1 MEKENYNIEVEVRD
15 ENGKAILDD
24 KGNKQL
30 SIQFELS
37 FTRDK
42 AEHNLRHL
50 AKSLVAWMPKN
61 EINISASVPNEI
73 SGTYMTMFS
82 LYVKEDRFV
91 EHL

>member
-1 MEKENYNIEVEVRD
+1 MEKETYNIEVEVRD
-15 ENGKAILDD
+15 ENGKAILDLR
-24 KGNKQL
+24 GNKQL
-30 SIQFELS
+30 SVQFELS

-42 AEHNLRHL
+42 AEHSLRQI
-50 AKSLVAWMPKN
+50 AKSLRAWMPTN

-82 LYVKEDRFV
+82 LYANEDRFV